1 MLLDE
6 IFPVGCLRKLQHVP
20 HISERVLFP
29 DESSFSSQVA
39 FSIDKTPGFE
49 LAKIHVQWLRDLTKD
64 VDLFLISVS
73 LLGIIKILTL
83 FFRR

>member
-1 MLLDE
+1 MSHT
-6 IFPVGCLRKLQHVP
+6 FRSVYYFRMKAV
-20 HISERVLFP
+20 
-29 DESSFSSQVA
+29 SQVVA